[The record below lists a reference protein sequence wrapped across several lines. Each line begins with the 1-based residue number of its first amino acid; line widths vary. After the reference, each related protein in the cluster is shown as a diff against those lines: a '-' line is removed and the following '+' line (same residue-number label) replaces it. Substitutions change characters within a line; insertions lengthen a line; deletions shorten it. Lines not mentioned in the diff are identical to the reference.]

1 MAALSGDSE
10 RAYDNEN
17 MADASIALRSVV
29 PAVVS
34 CPLCYHGPQKRWSLL
49 PATRRFHRICDSLAV
64 LRFLFVLFIAALGA
78 CERPDFEE
86 YRLGTAALGGAYYPL
101 GQGIANLVTQ
111 HAPGIAMVPI
121 VTRGAIENPRLVSGG
136 DLELGITNADLAFFA
151 YEGRAP
157 YPGRFEILAAGALHP
172 SVLHRITST
181 STRLESFADL
191 RGRRVAVGPAGGTT
205 FFLTQMLLAAHGMT
219 IDDVV
224 VSFLSYS
231 DGFSQLSDGNVDAA
245 FALAGYPAAAVL
257 QAAATQDLRF
267 LRIESA
273 LAERIV
279 TENPYYTIVNVPAD
293 VYDTQEDGIAFAVD
307 NVLIV
312 NANADAD
319 RVHDIVAAIYDHLPE
334 LRRANAVARQI
345 DPARST
351 RLAVPL
357 HEGARRYFETARP
370 DTWQ

>member
-1 MAALSGDSE
+1 M
-10 RAYDNEN
+10 
-17 MADASIALRSVV
+17 
-29 PAVVS
+29 
-34 CPLCYHGPQKRWSLL
+34 L
-49 PATRRFHRICDSLAV
+49 PANNRCRCVVDPLV
-64 LRFLFVLFIAALGA
+64 LLRFLFLLLATALGA
-78 CERPDFEE
+78 CARPDFEE

-136 DLELGITNADLAFFA
+136 DLELGITNADLAFFG

-157 YPGRFEILAAGALHP
+157 YPGQLEIRAAGALHP
-172 SVLHRITST
+172 SVLHLITST
-181 STRLESFADL
+181 GTGLESFTDL

-205 FFLTQMLLAAHGMT
+205 FFLTQMLLAAHDMT

-231 DGFSQLSDGNVDAA
+231 DGFSQLGDGNVDAA

-257 QAAATQDLRF
+257 QARVTQELSF
-267 LRIESA
+267 LRIEPDI
-273 LAERIV
+273 AERIV
-279 TENPYYTIVNVPAD
+279 TENPYYSIVNVPAD
-293 VYDTQEDGIAFAVD
+293 VYDTEEDGIAFAVD

-312 NANADAD
+312 NAGTDAD
-319 RVHDIVAAIYDHLPE
+319 SVYNVVAALYDHLPE
-334 LRRANAVARQI
+334 LQRANAVARQI

-351 RLAVPL
+351 RLALPL
-357 HEGARRYFETARP
+357 HEGARRYFDAAESDASP
-370 DTWQ
+370 

>member
-1 MAALSGDSE
+1 M
-10 RAYDNEN
+10 
-17 MADASIALRSVV
+17 IANTL
-29 PAVVS
+29 PAVRLR
-34 CPLCYHGPQKRWSLL
+34 LCYHAQQERWSLL
-49 PATRRFHRICDSLAV
+49 PATTRFRLIHDPLV
-64 LRFLFVLFIAALGA
+64 TLRFLLILLATVLGA
-78 CERPDFEE
+78 CGRPDFEE

-157 YPGRFEILAAGALHP
+157 YPGRQQILAAGALHP
-172 SVLHRITST
+172 SVLHLITST
-181 STRLESFADL
+181 NTGLESFTDL
-191 RGRRVAVGPAGGTT
+191 RGRRIAVGPAGGTT

-231 DGFSQLSDGNVDAA
+231 DGFSQLGDGNVDAA
-245 FALAGYPAAAVL
+245 FALAGYPAGAVL
-257 QAAATQDLRF
+257 QAGATQDLQF

-273 LAERIV
+273 VAEGIV
-279 TENPYYTIVNVPAD
+279 TENPYYSIVNVPAD
-293 VYDTQEDGIAFAVD
+293 VYDTEEDGVAFAVD

-312 NANADAD
+312 NASADAD
-319 RVHDIVAAIYDHLPE
+319 DVYDVVAAVYDHMPE

-345 DPARST
+345 DPTRST
-351 RLAVPL
+351 ELALPL
-357 HEGARRYFETARP
+357 HEGARRYFEAAESGAAP
-370 DTWQ
+370 